1 MKDLDHHSA
10 ILERLK
16 APPKRS
22 GNPSSATSLV
32 REHYDAVRAAWMKD
46 RQIGKTWAEIGAD
59 LRPADPILGGTVGR
73 AFARVT
79 AERSRNEG
87 GRAGGALVQRAG
99 RDVARRVESD
109 QESAARATRP
119 NPFARTI
126 DPIRVASA
134 QGADDE

>member
-16 APPKRS
+16 APRKRS
-22 GNPSSATSLV
+22 GNSSSATSLV

-46 RQIGKTWAEIGAD
+46 RQVGKTWAEIGAD

-87 GRAGGALVQRAG
+87 ARAESTQIQGAG
-99 RDVARRVESD
+99 RDDARRVQPD
-109 QESAARATRP
+109 QKPAARAARP

-126 DPIRVASA
+126 DPIRVASE